1 MHYHKEKTMRGHFE
15 TVGEVMEEI
24 NAIDSVIA
32 TFDNTDTSAL
42 NDDTV
47 GLILDLLES
56 YRIVLRCLK
65 LEQVH

>member
-1 MHYHKEKTMRGHFE
+1 MRGHFE

-32 TFDNTDTSAL
+32 TFDTADTSAL

>member
-1 MHYHKEKTMRGHFE
+1 MRGHFE

-32 TFDNTDTSAL
+32 TFDNADTSAL
-42 NDDTV
+42 HDDTV

>member
-1 MHYHKEKTMRGHFE
+1 MRGHFE

-32 TFDNTDTSAL
+32 TFDNADTSTL

>member
-1 MHYHKEKTMRGHFE
+1 MRGHFE

-32 TFDNTDTSAL
+32 TFDNDDTSAL

>member
-1 MHYHKEKTMRGHFE
+1 MRGHFE

-32 TFDNTDTSAL
+32 TFDTADPSAL
-42 NDDTV
+42 NDDTTA

>member
-1 MHYHKEKTMRGHFE
+1 MRGHFE

-32 TFDNTDTSAL
+32 TFDTADISAL